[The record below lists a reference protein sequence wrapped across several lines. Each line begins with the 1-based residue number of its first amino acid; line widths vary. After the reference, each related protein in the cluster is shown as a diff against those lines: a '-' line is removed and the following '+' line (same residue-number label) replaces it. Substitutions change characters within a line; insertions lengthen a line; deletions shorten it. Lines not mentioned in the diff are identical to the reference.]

1 MSSAIKLMVIEADPA
16 WRSLL
21 RQHVGIAWP
30 DAQFSELDP
39 AAAARMSGEFT
50 GADFDLVLL
59 SLEQDRATG
68 LDWIA
73 RHARARPGFPPV
85 IVLAAQGD
93 EALAVRS
100 IKAGAENYLPKERL
114 RHAEFVAAVREAL
127 QRHAQRALQTQFPP
141 AEAARQVMRGYR
153 HIRDLHT
160 SELSTV
166 TLARNEVSGEQRVFK
181 HFAGG
186 GGELDSTALFDRF
199 LHEYQSIAG
208 LSNPHVVRIFELG
221 VADDHAWI
229 EMEYLAG
236 GTLAARIAQGMTP
249 AEALFAARQIA
260 RGLSAVHGLGI
271 LHRDLKPGNV
281 MLREQ
286 GEMVVIDFG
295 LAKEMDS
302 QRPVTSPGMIFGTP
316 WYMSP
321 EQGHGG
327 PVDERSDCYSLGVML
342 FEMLTGRRPFYA
354 PTPMAL
360 IYQHRNA
367 PRPRLPDALAQF
379 EPLVHRM
386 MASDPAQR
394 FESADHVLMALGE

>member
-1 MSSAIKLMVIEADPA
+1 MSSVIKLMVIEADPA

-68 LDWIA
+68 LDWIV

-85 IVLAAQGD
+85 IVLAAEGD
-93 EALAVRS
+93 EALAVRA

-114 RHAEFVAAVREAL
+114 RHAEFVAVVREAL
-127 QRHAQRALQTQFPP
+127 QRHTQRALETQPPP

-153 HIRDLHT
+153 HIRDLHV
-160 SELSTV
+160 SELSAV
-166 TLARNEVSGEQRVFK
+166 TLACNEVSGEQRVFK
-181 HFAGG
+181 HFASGG
-186 GGELDSTALFDRF
+186 GDRDSTALFDRF

-221 VADDHAWI
+221 VADEHAWI

-249 AEALFAARQIA
+249 TEAFSAVRQIA

-271 LHRDLKPGNV
+271 LHCDLKPGNV

-286 GEMVVIDFG
+286 GELVLIDFG
-295 LAKEMDS
+295 LAKEMHG
-302 QRPVTSPGMIFGTP
+302 QRPVTTPGMIFGTP

-342 FEMLTGRRPFYA
+342 FEMLTGRRPFSA

-367 PRPRLPDALAQF
+367 PRPRLPEALAQF

-394 FESADHVLMALGE
+394 FESAEHVLMALGE